1 MLSMSGDKKGEK
13 PEGPVQSHNP
23 DERVWEY
30 DGDGKKIYKLDEG
43 YQKKTPYTESHFWK
57 DRG

>member
-1 MLSMSGDKKGEK
+1 M
-13 PEGPVQSHNP
+13 QSHNP

-43 YQKKTPYTESHFWK
+43 YQKKTPYTESHFFGTHFWK